1 MNKYICVRES
11 FDYIYLGDGKDKL
24 SDNEYRALQKY
35 LEENIRDNTNVIEGG
50 YNKIRFINYVGVLK
64 IKNVTIEVL
73 PKISF
78 SNDKNKDRRVLL
90 AMLSKC
96 LDLDINLDK
105 FINSNTQNYSL
116 LDLIANKYLELLM
129 IELNKGIFREYVN
142 YSDNLK
148 MIRGK
153 IVLKEHINK
162 NYANKDRVFCS
173 FDEYSENI
181 LLNQVLKFASEKILR
196 NINDMDITKKCNKAL
211 FKLSNVDRKYIN
223 KEILSRVQINK
234 QNKRFLQTFELA
246 KFIIL
251 NMSNDSGRGMNKG
264 FSMLFDMNTLYEK
277 YIGKVIREIFIN
289 KKVYLQDS
297 RKYLLD
303 NKSNNKQSF
312 NLRPDI
318 VIQDNVS
325 TTIIDMKWKAVEY
338 NSKNNYEVS
347 DIYKMY
353 AYASR
358 YKDAKKAVLLYPSLE
373 EGKEYEAWTFIDN
386 VNKKIEIKTVRLDS
400 YNNTVKDLEDII
412 N

>member
-11 FDYIYLGDGKDKL
+11 FDYIYLGDGKEKL
-24 SDNEYRALQKY
+24 SNNEYRALQKY
-35 LEENIRDNTNVIEGG
+35 LEENISDNTNVIECG
-50 YNKIRFINYVGVLK
+50 YNKIRFINYVGILK

-78 SNDKNKDRRVLL
+78 SNDKNKDRRILL
-90 AMLSKC
+90 EMLSKC

-105 FINSNTQNYSL
+105 LINSNTHNYNL
-116 LDLIANKYLELLM
+116 LDLIANKYLEILM
-129 IELNKGIFREYVN
+129 LELNKGIFREYVN

-153 IVLKEHINK
+153 IVLKEHMNK

-196 NINDMDITKKCNKAL
+196 NINNMDITKKCNKAL
-211 FKLSNVDRKYIN
+211 FKLGNVDRKYIN

-234 QNKRFLQTFELA
+234 QNKRFLQVFELA

-251 NMSNDSGRGMNKG
+251 NMSNNSGIGMNNG
-264 FSMLFDMNTLYEK
+264 FSMLFDMNALYEK
-277 YIGKVIREIFIN
+277 YIGKVVREICIN

-297 RKYLLD
+297 RNYLLV
-303 NKSNNKQSF
+303 NRENNKQSF

-325 TTIIDMKWKAVEY
+325 TIIIDTKWKVVEY

-358 YKDAKKAVLLYPSLE
+358 YEDAKKVVLLYPSLE
-373 EGKEYEAWTFIDN
+373 AGKEYEAWTFIDN
-386 VNKKIEIKTVRLDS
+386 VNKEIEIKTVRLDS
-400 YNNTVKDLEDII
+400 YNNTVEDLENII